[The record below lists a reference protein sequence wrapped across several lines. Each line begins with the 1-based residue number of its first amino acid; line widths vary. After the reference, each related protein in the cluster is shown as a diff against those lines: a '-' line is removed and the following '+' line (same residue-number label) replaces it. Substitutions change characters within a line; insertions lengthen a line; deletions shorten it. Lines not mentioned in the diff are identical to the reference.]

1 MAASVAFINKLLD
14 YGISGISASSG
25 IYVGLYS
32 GGAQPTDGGYS
43 QKLVSSFDPATGA
56 VKAASVR
63 VHFSP
68 TGAAAGGWG
77 YDEIRL
83 YTQNTGNMLHSKQ
96 VSPPQYIANLD
107 AHQILISFTGA

>member
-1 MAASVAFINKLLD
+1 MAASIAFINRLYD
-14 YGISGISASSG
+14 YGISGISAASG

-43 QKLVSSFDPATGA
+43 QKLISSFDAATGA

-63 VHFSP
+63 VTFSP

-77 YDEIRL
+77 YDEVRL
-83 YTQNTGNMLHSKQ
+83 YTQNTGNLLHSRT
-96 VSPPQYIANLD
+96 VSPPQYINNLD
-107 AHQILISFTGA
+107 SHQILVSFSGA

>member
-1 MAASVAFINKLLD
+1 MAASIALLNRILD
-14 YGISGISASSG
+14 YGISGISAASG

-32 GGAQPTDGGYS
+32 GGAAPTDGGYV
-43 QKLVSSFDPATGA
+43 QKLISTFDASSGG

-77 YDEIRL
+77 YDEVRIVAPMSGV
-83 YTQNTGNMLHSKQ
+83 TLHSRTI
-96 VSPPQYIANLD
+96 SPPQFINNLD
-107 AHQILISFTGA
+107 AHQILISFSGA